1 MAAVGVGVR
10 GLRSPPRR
18 GEPDFRKRCFD
29 QYFHSIGTMLVGSI
43 FVGTGVAALIFGYD
57 SGVPSQREFLQ
68 WVSFAL
74 LMNLIMCSWRWIRRR
89 RRP

>member
-1 MAAVGVGVR
+1 
-10 GLRSPPRR
+10 
-18 GEPDFRKRCFD
+18 
-29 QYFHSIGTMLVGSI
+29 MLVGSI